1 MPIPLV
7 VPAQHQDIPTTTAE
21 PLTSFARIARG
32 AAPHPTMA
40 SLNLQ
45 FASAVAQ
52 LGSFLTI
59 RGEASGEHY
68 FAQALTLGCLR
79 PLGADIAPWE
89 RTLMLFVLF
98 DRRKPILPALS
109 VIGDISVVEQPAI
122 HFIQLLRDQSAFQ
135 PIYDSARRLDRYG
148 AMSRAR
154 RKMEHVVLLSRE
166 IGGRSLLASATPA
179 EEDFLRLACEV

>member
-1 MPIPLV
+1 MSNALAVPTVPMHTPL
-7 VPAQHQDIPTTTAE
+7 TTIE

-32 AAPHPTMA
+32 AAPHPAMP

-59 RGEASGEHY
+59 RGEAACEHY

-79 PLGADIAPWE
+79 PLGADIAQWE

-98 DRRKPILPALS
+98 DRRRPILPALS
-109 VIGDISVVEQPAI
+109 VIGDLAVVEQPAI

-135 PIYDSARRLDRYG
+135 PVYDSARRLDRFG
-148 AMSRAR
+148 AVSRAR
-154 RKMEHVVLLSRE
+154 RKMENIVLLSRE
-166 IGGRSLLASATPA
+166 LAGRSLLAPATPA
-179 EEDFLRLACEV
+179 EQDFLRLACEG

>member
-1 MPIPLV
+1 M
-7 VPAQHQDIPTTTAE
+7 PTTQAVYAQSQETPVTTIE

-32 AAPHPTMA
+32 AAPHPTMP

-59 RGEASGEHY
+59 RGEAACEHY
-68 FAQALTLGCLR
+68 FAQALTLGCIR
-79 PLGADIAPWE
+79 PLGSDVAPWE

-98 DRRKPILPALS
+98 DRRKPVLPALS
-109 VIGDISVVEQPAI
+109 VIGDIAVIEQAAI

-135 PIYDSARRLDRYG
+135 PIYDSARRLDRFG
-148 AMSRAR
+148 AVSRAR
-154 RKMEHVVLLSRE
+154 RKIENIVLLSRE
-166 IGGRSLLASATPA
+166 LAGRSLLSAATPA
-179 EEDFLRLACEV
+179 EENYLRLACE